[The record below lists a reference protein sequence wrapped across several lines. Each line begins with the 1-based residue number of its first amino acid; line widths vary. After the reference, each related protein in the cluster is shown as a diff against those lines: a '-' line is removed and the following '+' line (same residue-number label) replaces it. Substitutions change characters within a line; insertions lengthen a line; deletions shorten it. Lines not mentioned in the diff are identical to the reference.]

1 MKALISKLLDKPMA
15 FCDARLG
22 GPAFYYEVELDEGLE
37 LRLRKAAIVAAA
49 KIEEWRWR
57 CRERF

>member
-1 MKALISKLLDKPMA
+1 MKALISKLLDKPMT
-15 FCDARLG
+15 FCDAHLG
-22 GPAFYYEVELDEGLE
+22 GPGCYFEVERDAGLE

-49 KIEEWRWR
+49 KMEEWRWR

>member
-22 GPAFYYEVELDEGLE
+22 GPAFELERDEGLE
-37 LRLRKAAIVAAA
+37 LRLRKAAIIAAA